1 MKTDFNLIDAF
12 RIFDLKG
19 LGSATLSDLRNGLKE
34 LGLQAT
40 EQELILFMK
49 RFDKDGDDKLRYS
62 EFVDAFLPSD
72 KFHGSLLVQKAPL
85 TMFPQTL
92 IPKEQVFYADTT
104 SMFVNVWMTHF

>member
-1 MKTDFNLIDAF
+1 LKTDFNLIDAF

-19 LGSATLSDLRNGLKE
+19 LGSATLTDLKNGLNE
-34 LGLQAT
+34 LGLQAS
-40 EQELILFMK
+40 EQELMLFMK
-49 RFDKDGDDKLRYS
+49 RFDKDGDSKLRYS

-92 IPKEQVFYADTT
+92 IP
-104 SMFVNVWMTHF
+104 